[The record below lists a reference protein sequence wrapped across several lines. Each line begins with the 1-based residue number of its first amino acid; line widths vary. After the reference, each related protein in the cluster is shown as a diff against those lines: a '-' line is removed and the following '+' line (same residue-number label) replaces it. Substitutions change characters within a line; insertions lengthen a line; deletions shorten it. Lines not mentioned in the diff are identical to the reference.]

1 MSQTVHPVLRML
13 KEDRRYRLEA
23 YEFLFNALKFAQED
37 LGLGSDV
44 PSEPLPGQEQEKE
57 EPKKPQKHLTGQ
69 QLCEAIRIYALDQFG
84 YMAKC
89 VLGNWGIHSTSDI
102 GEMVYNLIR
111 VGEMRKTRQDRRE
124 DFDNVYDF
132 DEAFRQNFKISV
144 PKR

>member
-1 MSQTVHPVLRML
+1 M
-13 KEDRRYRLEA
+13 
-23 YEFLFNALKFAQED
+23 
-37 LGLGSDV
+37 
-44 PSEPLPGQEQEKE
+44 PGQEKE

-69 QLCEAIRIYALDQFG
+69 QLCEAFRIYALDQFG

-89 VLGNWGIHSTSDI
+89 VLANWGIHSTGDI

-132 DEAFRQNFKISV
+132 DQAFRQNFKITV